1 VGPEA
6 EAQTGAAEEAS
17 GASRRRPK
25 GGLGGLPQSGKKR
38 PRDCPRPRGEAD
50 GGAGAWKPA
59 PGVGPRGR
67 PPGSGWG
74 GWGRLWRAEGK
85 GAGSAEYPDR
95 TDE

>member
-1 VGPEA
+1 MGPQA

-25 GGLGGLPQSGKKR
+25 GGLGGLPQSGKAAAGLPPPPGQGR
-38 PRDCPRPRGEAD
+38 RGGGGLEAGAG
-50 GGAGAWKPA
+50 GGASRPA
-59 PGVGPRGR
+59 PGLGV
-67 PPGSGWG
+67 G

-85 GAGSAEYPDR
+85 GVGSAEYPDR